1 MLAWTMVVGAQMDRS
16 GRLGFTVEDDVTRSD
31 GGMEKESE
39 AKMLT
44 PRILA
49 WRNLFYWDSYRLK
62 KEQDGDT
69 RW

>member
-1 MLAWTMVVGAQMDRS
+1 MAVRKPLKYSSQEMMLTWTVVVGAQMDRS
-16 GRLGFTVEDDVTRSD
+16 GRLGFTVEDDVTRSV

-49 WRNLFYWDSYRLK
+49 
-62 KEQDGDT
+62 
-69 RW
+69 